1 MAEITGSDILRLL
14 NGKSVTI
21 GSTDTIAQAK
31 ITNLTSDLSTL
42 TSDVSAAQADATQ
55 ALADAATADGKA
67 VDAQADATQ
76 ALSDA
81 AAAQADATQAL
92 SDAAAA
98 QADATQAL
106 ADAATADGKAV
117 DAQADA
123 TQALSDAAAAQ
134 ATANAAL
141 PAAGGTIS
149 GDLAVQGDL
158 VVDGTLIA
166 KSSENV
172 LISDSFLDLNS
183 GNVVTGGATAGGL
196 TVNVKA
202 SGTAETV
209 NAFVAGVVSTSA
221 PSLTMSASSA
231 FVEGDIIQISGAAES
246 KNNGLF
252 VVGAGGSGSTVL
264 LKGVGGSSI
273 SANTPFVQNQLVAAS
288 GQSATATKVDLAV
301 FAVSDG
307 SLTKTGGSSLAAG
320 TWCFNY
326 KAAAKDT
333 DFAASWIALEAVSIP
348 SLTSV
353 LAVGSMIG
361 ADQEIGFTA
370 SVASAA
376 VKGDLLYQGSDGE
389 LKLLDSTVSEGEL
402 DAVALEAGGASKE
415 VASVLGQKVLVGV
428 TGTAPS
434 IGDVLYVSATAG
446 KAAKTAPASGRIIK
460 VGKCVGAVSGGLY
473 PVIFQPQIIADI
485 AA

>member
-1 MAEITGSDILRLL
+1 MASISGNDILRLL
-14 NGKSVTI
+14 NGKSQTI
-21 GSTDTIAQAK
+21 GSTDTIDQAK

-42 TSDVSAAQADATQ
+42 TSNVAAAQGDATQ
-55 ALADAATADGKA
+55 ALSDAAA
-67 VDAQADATQ
+67 AQADATQ

-106 ADAATADGKAV
+106 SDAAA
-117 DAQADA
+117 AQADA

-134 ATANAAL
+134 ATADAAL
-141 PAAGGTIS
+141 PKAGGTIT

-158 VVDGTLIA
+158 VVEGTLIS

-183 GNVVTGGATAGGL
+183 GNVVTGGATSGGL

-202 SGTAETV
+202 SGSAETV
-209 NAFVAGVVSTSA
+209 NAFAAGVVSVSA

-231 FVEGDIIQISGAAES
+231 FVAGDIIQISGAAEA

-252 VVGAGGSGSTVL
+252 VVGSGGSGSTVL
-264 LKGVGGSSI
+264 LKGIGGSSI

-288 GQSATATKVDLAV
+288 GQTATATKVDLAV

-307 SLTKTGGSSLAAG
+307 SLTKSGGGSLVAG

-326 KAAAKDT
+326 QAAAT
-333 DFAASWIALEAVSIP
+333 DAAFASSWIALEAVTVP

-353 LAVGSMIG
+353 LAAGSMIG
-361 ADQEIGFTA
+361 SDQEIGFVGT
-370 SVASAA
+370 VASAA

-389 LKLLDSTVSEGEL
+389 LKLLSTSVADGEL
-402 DAVALEAGGASKE
+402 DAVALEAGGESKE

-428 TGTAPS
+428 TGAAPAV
-434 IGDVLYVSATAG
+434 GELLYVSGTAG
-446 KAAKTAPASGRIIK
+446 KAQVAAPTSGRIIK
-460 VGKCVGAVSGGLY
+460 VGKCVGAISGGLY
-473 PVIFQPQIIADI
+473 PVIFQPQYIADI
-485 AA
+485 TA